1 MIRHLSHDEI
11 SAVVAGET
19 SPEATAHLR
28 ECIPCRREVEHF
40 QDVLGHFRGAVR
52 DLSDTHFRPRPAV
65 QPHFRAWPAAA
76 YACTVALAVLLSVVG
91 YQFSKQPE
99 RRAEPSPVVLESDT
113 LLLKQVKADVSRST
127 PPGMETLL
135 GFSTTGTAQR

>member
-19 SPEATAHLR
+19 SPEATAHMRACL
-28 ECIPCRREVEHF
+28 PCRREVEHF
-40 QDVLGHFRGAVR
+40 QDVLVHFRGAVR
-52 DLSDTHFRPRPAV
+52 DWSDPQFRPQPAV
-65 QPHFRAWPAAA
+65 RQRFRVWPSLA
-76 YACTVALAVLLSVVG
+76 YACTVAVIALLSVVG
-91 YQFSKQPE
+91 YRFSRQSE

-113 LLLKQVKADVSRST
+113 LLLKHVKADISRST

-135 GFSTTGTAQR
+135 GFSTTGTVQR